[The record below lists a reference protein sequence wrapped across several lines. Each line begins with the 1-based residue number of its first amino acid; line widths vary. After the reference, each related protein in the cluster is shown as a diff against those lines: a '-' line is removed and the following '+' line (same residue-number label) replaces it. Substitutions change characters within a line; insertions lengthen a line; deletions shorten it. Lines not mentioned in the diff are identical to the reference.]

1 MIVFLQCSTNNR
13 ASTVYRLF
21 HNAVQTFGLP
31 SRVRSDKGRE
41 NCDVAWFML
50 SHPLRGPNRG
60 SHIAV
65 RSVHNQRIERLWRD
79 LYTGCTYVFYQL
91 FCHMEECSL
100 LDPSNEVHIFPLH
113 FVFLPRINRHLRI
126 FSSGY
131 NNGPISTERNMT
143 PVQLWVNGFMQMQR
157 SNHRVVQELRQ
168 RVSNF
173 LHQMF
178 CQGIQCQ
185 DKR

>member
-1 MIVFLQCSTNNR
+1 MLAEVCTTSVSRDCGEICILGAHMC
-13 ASTVYRLF
+13 
-21 HNAVQTFGLP
+21 LP
-31 SRVRSDKGRE
+31 V
-41 NCDVAWFML
+41 
-50 SHPLRGPNRG
+50 
-60 SHIAV
+60 
-65 RSVHNQRIERLWRD
+65 
-79 LYTGCTYVFYQL
+79 
-91 FCHMEECSL
+91 MEECSL

-173 LHQMF
+173 LHQVF
-178 CQGIQCQ
+178 CQGTLTQTTITATIPLVLC
-185 DKR
+185 